1 MPYKLNG
8 TYYTLSEI
16 AEEFGTGL
24 STMSH
29 YLARGGYEK
38 LTIGGKRGGISL
50 IHEDEVERIRKDR
63 YIAWGRT
70 HTLESAAKRLGCDVS
85 DLLENVKHIKAEGD
99 DKSQWRMRSRDLN
112 LLGALRDSKTKSIDW
127 SKAKVAMDALNKD

>member
-24 STMSH
+24 STLSH
-29 YLARGGYEK
+29 YLSRGGYEK

-63 YIAWGRT
+63 YVAWGRT
-70 HTLESAAKRLGCDVS
+70 YSLESAAKRLSCS
-85 DLLENVKHIKAEGD
+85 IQDLLENVQGLKETGA

-112 LLGALRDSKTKSIDW
+112 LLEALRDSKTRSLDW
-127 SKAKVAMDALNKD
+127 SKVKVVMDAFNN

>member
-16 AEEFGTGL
+16 AEEYSIGL
-24 STMSH
+24 SAMSR
-29 YLARGGYEK
+29 YLERGGYEK
-38 LTIGGKRGGISL
+38 LIIGGKRGGISL
-50 IHEDEVERIRKDR
+50 IHEDEVKRIRQDR

-70 HTLESAAKRLGCDVS
+70 HTLESAAKRLGCSIS
-85 DLLENVKHIKAEGD
+85 DLLENVKHIKADGD

-127 SKAKVAMDALNKD
+127 SKAKVVMDALNN